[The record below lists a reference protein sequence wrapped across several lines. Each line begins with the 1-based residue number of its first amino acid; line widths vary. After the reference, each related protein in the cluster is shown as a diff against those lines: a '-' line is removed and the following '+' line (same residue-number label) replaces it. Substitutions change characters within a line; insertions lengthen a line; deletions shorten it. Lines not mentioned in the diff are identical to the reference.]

1 MTGEHRTKKIF
12 YGWWIVVAGFFIS
25 MYMSGSI
32 TFGFTAFFEPI
43 VEEFGW
49 SHSQVAFVAS
59 LRGIEAGIFAPLV
72 GMLVDRWGPRKLVV
86 IGAIVS
92 GIAMLLFSQ
101 VNSLAMFYGVFLL
114 VGLGMSL
121 CLGVVPITAASNW
134 FRRKMPLAV
143 GIVVS
148 GTGASGLLLPLFS
161 SLIDTLQW
169 RTVAAMIGI
178 GMWCIV
184 LPLGLILRH
193 RPEQYG
199 YAPDGIT
206 DPDEKKAVE
215 ETRQSQS
222 KKSIKQIMT
231 SGIFWQIVLVYICGY
246 MVITSVQ
253 THNMPYLGSLGIDR
267 LTASMVAGG
276 LPLFTILGRIGFG
289 WLGNN
294 VDAKRLSMSTFF
306 FVGLGTLC
314 YRYIDVTSMWLIFPF
329 LFLFGVGYGG
339 TVPMLPVMVR
349 EYISKRRF
357 GLTLGFAMGLMT
369 LGQLIGPPL
378 AGWVYDTWNSYHSIW
393 LIFAGLMFAVI
404 AGVATLPSA
413 GKNKEQMVELENA
426 GNK

>member
-1 MTGEHRTKKIF
+1 MTDEHRTKKIF

-25 MYMSGSI
+25 MYMSGSV

-59 LRGIEAGIFAPLV
+59 LRGLEAGIFAPLV
-72 GMLVDRWGPRKLVV
+72 GMLVDRLGPRKLVV
-86 IGAIVS
+86 AGAIVS
-92 GIAMLLFSQ
+92 GLAMFLFSR

-121 CLGVVPITAASNW
+121 CLGVVPITAVSNW
-134 FRRKMPLAV
+134 FRKRMSLAV

-161 SLIDTLQW
+161 SLIDTLHW
-169 RTVAAMIGI
+169 RTVALIIGI
-178 GMWCIV
+178 GMVCIV
-184 LPLGLILRH
+184 LPLGLVLRH

-215 ETRQSQS
+215 ETRLSES
-222 KKSIKQIMT
+222 RKSVKDILK
-231 SGIFWQIVLVYICGY
+231 SGTFWHIVLVYICSY
-246 MVITSVQ
+246 AVITSVQ
-253 THNMPYLGSLGIDR
+253 THNMPYLGSVGIDR

-276 LPLFTILGRIGFG
+276 LPLFTIAGRLGFG
-289 WLGNN
+289 WLGNKFD
-294 VDAKRLSMSTFF
+294 VKRLSMSTFL

-314 YRYIDVTSMWLIFPF
+314 YAYIGTMSMWLIFPF
-329 LFLFGVGYGG
+329 LLLFGLGYGG
-339 TVPMLPVMVR
+339 SVPMLPVMVR

-369 LGQLIGPPL
+369 MGQLAGPPV
-378 AGWVYDTWNSYHSIW
+378 AGWVYDTWSSYHNIW

-404 AGVATLPSA
+404 IGIFTLPPA
-413 GKNKEQMVELENA
+413 GKSSENI
-426 GNK
+426 